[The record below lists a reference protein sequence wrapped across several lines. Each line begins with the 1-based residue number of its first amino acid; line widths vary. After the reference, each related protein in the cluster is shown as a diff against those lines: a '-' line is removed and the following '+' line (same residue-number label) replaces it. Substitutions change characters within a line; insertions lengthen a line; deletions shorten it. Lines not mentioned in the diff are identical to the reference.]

1 MKKLIYIFI
10 IIVLSIGQSK
20 SKEMVCNFEEV
31 YSDGSIQKG
40 LILIK
45 DKSIRYQYK
54 DKQLFTIIHHNGNTF
69 AVRNDDLSIV
79 QKIDQNQ
86 NLIQELFRFFN
97 NETYSN
103 NNFKKDDLSIK
114 AEKSYNMNFYKRL
127 SILEKNLKLSIYFN
141 NCENGEIHIKYFNSN
156 PLEEYSY

>member
-1 MKKLIYIFI
+1 MKKLIYTFI

-54 DKQLFTIIHHNGNTF
+54 DKQLLQLYTTMVIH
-69 AVRNDDLSIV
+69 L
-79 QKIDQNQ
+79 
-86 NLIQELFRFFN
+86 L
-97 NETYSN
+97 
-103 NNFKKDDLSIK
+103 
-114 AEKSYNMNFYKRL
+114 
-127 SILEKNLKLSIYFN
+127 
-141 NCENGEIHIKYFNSN
+141 
-156 PLEEYSY
+156 

>member
-1 MKKLIYIFI
+1 MFAFE
-10 IIVLSIGQSK
+10 VT
-20 SKEMVCNFEEV
+20 CNFEEV

-54 DKQLFTIIHHNGNTF
+54 DKQLFTIIHHKGNTF

-86 NLIQELFRFFN
+86 GLCLDPKSCYLEPYLPYPVLINDNQLIFQNESLPEVRSGDCQEHHQ
-97 NETYSN
+97 
-103 NNFKKDDLSIK
+103 K
-114 AEKSYNMNFYKRL
+114 AHRGK
-127 SILEKNLKLSIYFN
+127 
-141 NCENGEIHIKYFNSN
+141 CENDHWWLLYLQGIRERVR
-156 PLEEYSY
+156 EYDNW